1 MRFIALVLSSLV
13 LGILV
18 GHIYAPDFGNLYEIM
33 LYILILTIGIDLG
46 MNFRLGEVKRLGKTA
61 LMLPLGTMLGSLLG
75 AFLASLLLGI
85 GLKWGL
91 AIGAGCGWYSL
102 TGPLIG
108 QYSAVYGTLGFL
120 ANLTREIFTVLGY
133 PVVSRRISK
142 ELAVSMGGATT
153 MDTTLPII
161 NKFGGSDVALVAFVH
176 GFILTAIVPFIV
188 PFILQF

>member
-1 MRFIALVLSSLV
+1 MRFLIFVLTSLMT
-13 LGILV
+13 GMLV
-18 GHIYAPDFGNLYEIM
+18 GHFFAPDFGNLYEIM
-33 LYILILTIGIDLG
+33 LYTLILIIGIDLG
-46 MNFRLGEVKRLGKTA
+46 MNFRIKEIKKLGRTVLV
-61 LMLPLGTMLGSLLG
+61 LPLGTVLGSLLG
-75 AFLASLLLGI
+75 ALAASSILGI
-85 GLKWGL
+85 GAKWGL

-108 QYSAVYGTLGFL
+108 QYSTVYGTLGFL

-133 PVVSRRISK
+133 PIVSKRISA

-161 NKFGGSDVALVAFVH
+161 TKFGGSDVALVAFVH
-176 GFILTAIVPFIV
+176 GFILTALVPFIV